1 MTYLL
6 DTDVFSAIARG
17 RDAELLNRI
26 GGLRLEDLAVSLI
39 TIGEIRFGLA
49 LNPVAVRLRERIEL
63 LLDSMRRIPLGW
75 NVVPHYATLRARL
88 QKKGTPIG
96 PNDLWL
102 AAHALAEDLTL
113 VTANER
119 EFARVPH
126 LRVDNWLR

>member
-6 DTDVFSAIARG
+6 DTDIFSAIARG
-17 RDAELLNRI
+17 RDAELLRRVEN
-26 GGLRLEDLAVSLI
+26 LRLEDLAVSLI

-49 LNPVAVRLRERIEL
+49 LNPVAVKHLERIEL
-63 LLDSMRRIPLGW
+63 LLDSMRRLPLSW
-75 NVVPHYATLRARL
+75 NAIPHYAALRTRL

-113 VTANER
+113 VTANVR
-119 EFARVPH
+119 EFARIPS
-126 LRVDNWLR
+126 LRVENWLR